1 MKKLTILIVLASLCL
16 NFPGQALSQTRTAS
30 LQVGDSAANLPLRGL
45 LNAPPALNST
55 AAYKGKLVILDF
67 WATWCTS
74 CLRKFPELAKLE
86 QEFSGRLAV
95 LGVTNE
101 PVDKIRKWLTGPVG
115 RSFHFPTVT
124 GDTLLSKRFPHYTVP
139 HYVWIGPEGTVRAI
153 TGPEHLTAANIEKAL
168 SSKRAKLQV
177 KKDLDTERP
186 LFLGD
191 SYPEENPLLSY
202 SLLSKGLYEGLPS
215 GGSFRKTNGVIHGRA
230 RTNQTL
236 LQLYDGA
243 AFFFFEQLGQQYT
256 SKRRVLKL
264 KRPEGRTGLT
274 SVVYNYDLIV
284 PLARADSLWSDMLHD
299 LNRVTGYHGAIEKR
313 QTACYVL
320 TLMPGQPVPVTQGG
334 KARNTLFETGTSL
347 LTNCPAGY
355 LIKRMDGLAFLE
367 APVLDETGITAKVDL
382 NFREKPT
389 TLEGLNEQ
397 LKAQGLRLEKAE
409 RLLEMLVLS
418 DTATGP

>member
-1 MKKLTILIVLASLCL
+1 MKKLTILIVLAYLCL
-16 NFPGQALSQTRTAS
+16 NFPDQALSQIRTAS
-30 LQVGDSAANLPLRGL
+30 LQIGDSAANLPLLGL
-45 LNAPPALNST
+45 LNAPAELNST
-55 AAYKGKLVILDF
+55 ADYRGKLLILDF

-74 CLRKFPELAKLE
+74 CLRKFPELEKLE
-86 QEFSGRLAV
+86 QQFSGRLAV

-101 PVDKIRKWLTGPVG
+101 PSDKIHKWLTGPVG
-115 RSFHFPTVT
+115 KIFHFPTVT

-153 TGPEHLTAANIEKAL
+153 TGPEQLTATNIEMAL
-168 SSKRAKLQV
+168 SSKPAKLQV

-191 SYPEENPLLSY
+191 SYPEENTLLSY

-236 LQLYDGA
+236 LQLYDCA
-243 AFFFFEQLGQQYT
+243 AFFLFEQRGQQYT

-264 KRPEGRTGLT
+264 KRPESRTALT
-274 SVVYNYDLIV
+274 GVVYNYDLIV

-320 TLMPGQPVPVTQGG
+320 TRMPGQPIPVTQGG
-334 KARNTLFETGTSL
+334 KARNTLFESGTSV
-347 LTNCPAGY
+347 LTNCPTSY
-355 LIKRMDGLAFLE
+355 LVKRLNGLAFLE

-382 NFREKPT
+382 AFLEKPA
-389 TLEGLNEQ
+389 TLVALQARLKTYGLC
-397 LKAQGLRLEKAE
+397 LERTE
-409 RLLEMLVLS
+409 RLLDQLILS
-418 DTATGP
+418 DRAAGP